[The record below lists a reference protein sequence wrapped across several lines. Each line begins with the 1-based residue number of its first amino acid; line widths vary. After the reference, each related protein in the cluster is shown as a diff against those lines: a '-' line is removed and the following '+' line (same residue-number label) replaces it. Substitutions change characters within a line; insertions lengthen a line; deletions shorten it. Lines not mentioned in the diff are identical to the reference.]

1 MFLRLCTWITWVRAL
16 GIAPVSTGVVDGVGD
31 VNLSVRVDFGDDNS
45 NCGEPICDAL
55 NTSCLAKVPKL
66 QLELCQ
72 SLGSMSVEYVT
83 TPTEQ
88 VSNYFQSND
97 CTGSSI
103 SSESVLQGACTPRSS
118 DKEARQYFPLVGVC
132 NNASTAAFLQRY
144 ISETPLYGSAEE
156 FPTDVCLSN
165 GEAESKVYS
174 IHEEKVFRVTYGNNN
189 CTGSAE
195 SVNDITSRASIFGV
209 FCLDFATVNIDWN
222 LVAGQSELSGMT
234 GDW

>member
-1 MFLRLCTWITWVRAL
+1 MSRESSEAAAGAVPVLGFHVR
-16 GIAPVSTGVVDGVGD
+16 GVCHHSHGAG
-31 VNLSVRVDFGDDNS
+31 
-45 NCGEPICDAL
+45 P
-55 NTSCLAKVPKL
+55 
-66 QLELCQ
+66 
-72 SLGSMSVEYVT
+72 
-83 TPTEQ
+83 TPTFVGAARLLK

-209 FCLDFATVNIDWN
+209 FLLGLCHREHRLELGRHPEQRWSQCLA
-222 LVAGQSELSGMT
+222 
-234 GDW
+234 